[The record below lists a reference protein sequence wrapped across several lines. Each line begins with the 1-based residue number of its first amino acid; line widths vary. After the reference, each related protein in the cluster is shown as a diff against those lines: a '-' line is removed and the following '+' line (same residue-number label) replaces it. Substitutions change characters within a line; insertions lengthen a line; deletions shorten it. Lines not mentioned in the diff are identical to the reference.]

1 MPEDFD
7 PARQPE
13 LDEEVAASIIIQA
26 AYRGH
31 LVRMAR
37 RKESV
42 EVCVVQLTLNRNV
55 FELITGSKFT
65 SLIHAH
71 FLTDLASH
79 KVL

>member
-1 MPEDFD
+1 MLSVITITLTYQISGESTGVMPENFN

-26 AYRGH
+26 AYREH

-55 FELITGSKFT
+55 FEC
-65 SLIHAH
+65 
-71 FLTDLASH
+71 
-79 KVL
+79 

>member
-1 MPEDFD
+1 MLSVITTTLTYQISGESTGVMPENFN

-55 FELITGSKFT
+55 FEC
-65 SLIHAH
+65 
-71 FLTDLASH
+71 
-79 KVL
+79 